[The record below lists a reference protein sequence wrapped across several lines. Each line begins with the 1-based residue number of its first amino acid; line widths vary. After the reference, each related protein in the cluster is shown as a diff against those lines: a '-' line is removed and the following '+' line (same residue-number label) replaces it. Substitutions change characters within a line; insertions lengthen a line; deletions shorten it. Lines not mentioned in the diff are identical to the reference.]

1 LINFDFFCSAKD
13 MLTVVAWV
21 LNETNKVS
29 RRGFAAHERKLKET
43 VYSTAIKDLVKSLQA
58 DRTEGAVPG

>member
-1 LINFDFFCSAKD
+1 

-29 RRGFAAHERKLKET
+29 RRGFAAHKRKLKET
-43 VYSTAIKDLVKSLQA
+43 VYSSAIKDLVKSLQA
-58 DRTEGAVPG
+58 DRTEGAIPG